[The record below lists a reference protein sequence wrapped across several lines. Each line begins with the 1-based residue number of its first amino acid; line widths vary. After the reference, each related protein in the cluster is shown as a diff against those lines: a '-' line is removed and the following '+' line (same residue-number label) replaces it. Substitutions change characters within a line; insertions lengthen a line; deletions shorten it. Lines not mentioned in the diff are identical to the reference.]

1 MLFNSPEFLFLFL
14 PITLWVYHRVCLA
27 GYKRL
32 SGAWLVLASLAFYG
46 WWEPKYLVLIIGSI
60 AANHLLAIALE
71 RCSDARPKMRWLLL
85 AIGVLGNLAAIGWYK
100 YSGFFLSVSNDA
112 FGTEFHIRALI
123 LPLAISFFTFQQI
136 AYLVEVYRR
145 SHGAGDAGTYLLFV
159 TFFPQLI
166 AGPIVNY
173 RDMAPQFS
181 RLGKGLVSS
190 HLLQGLLVFSVGL
203 FKKVIIA
210 DGVAPYS
217 DTVFALAANGV
228 DPTLLEAWAGALA
241 YSLQLYFDFSG
252 YSDMALGLG
261 LMIGIRLPKNF
272 ESPYRASSIIE
283 FWRRWHISLSTFLR
297 DYLYVPLGGSQRGPT
312 RTLINLM
319 IVMLLGGLWHGAGW
333 TFIAWGGLHGVYLLV
348 NHLWRRSRSK
358 HQLTQTDDQSG
369 EHLESKTVGVVTRL
383 RALIGLAVAHC
394 VTLVAVVVAWVL
406 FRATTITEA
415 GRIIR
420 GMFGFNG
427 VALPSTWQYKSPE
440 LVGALQSLGITFQEL
455 PPLGPQFPLIGDL
468 LRLLNIGEAL
478 NEAGTLTA
486 LLSMSIPILIVFL
499 MPNTGRIM
507 NARLTPKV
515 VWIATPVCAFLA
527 AYGALGGSGIS
538 QFLYFNF

>member
-1 MLFNSPEFLFLFL
+1 MLFNSAEFLFLFL
-14 PITLWVYHRVCLA
+14 PITLWVFHLLCRA
-27 GYKRL
+27 GWKRM
-32 SGAWLVLASLAFYG
+32 SGAWLVAASLAFYG
-46 WWEPKYLVLIIGSI
+46 WWEPKYLLLIIGSI
-60 AANHLLAIALE
+60 AANHLIAIALE
-71 RCSDARPKMRWLLL
+71 RCPDTQQRARLLML
-85 AIGVLGNLAAIGWYK
+85 TVGVLGNLAAIGWYK

-112 FGTEFHIRALI
+112 FGTDFHIRALI

-145 SHGAGDAGTYLLFV
+145 THGAGDTGTYLLFV

-173 RDMAPQFS
+173 RDMAPQFA
-181 RLGKGLVSS
+181 RLGQGLVSGQ
-190 HLLQGLLVFSVGL
+190 LLQGLLVFSVGL

-217 DTVFALAANGV
+217 DTVFALAASGV
-228 DPTLLEAWAGALA
+228 DPTLLEAWTGALA

-261 LMIGIRLPKNF
+261 CMLGIRLPKNF

-319 IVMLLGGLWHGAGW
+319 IVMVLGGLWHGAGW
-333 TFIAWGGLHGVYLLV
+333 TFIAWGALHGLYLLV
-348 NHLWRRSRSK
+348 NHLWRRRRSSA
-358 HQLTQTDDQSG
+358 QQPQVLG
-369 EHLESKTVGVVTRL
+369 VGARL
-383 RALIGLAVAHC
+383 RHLIGTGISHGL
-394 VTLVAVVVAWVL
+394 TLMAVVVAWVL
-406 FRATTITEA
+406 FRATSLMEA

-427 VALPSTWQYKSPE
+427 VALPDSWQYKKPE
-440 LVGALQSLGITFQEL
+440 VVNTLQNLGISFQEL
-455 PPLGPQFPLIGDL
+455 PVLGPQFPLIGDF

-478 NEAGTLTA
+478 DEAGTLTA
-486 LLSMSIPILIVFL
+486 LLSLSIPIFIVFV

-507 NARLTPKV
+507 NARLTPKL
-515 VWIATPVCAFLA
+515 VWVATPICAALA
-527 AYGALGGSGIS
+527 AYGALGGSGTS

>member
-14 PITLWVYHRVCLA
+14 PITLWVYHRACLA
-27 GYKRL
+27 GHKRL
-32 SGAWLVLASLAFYG
+32 SGAWLVAASLTFYG
-46 WWEPKYLVLIIGSI
+46 WWEPKYLVLIMGSM
-60 AANHLLAIALE
+60 ALNHLLAIVLE
-71 RCSDARPKMRWLLL
+71 RCPDTRSRVRWWLL
-85 AIGVLGNLAAIGWYK
+85 AIGVFGNLAAIGWYK

-112 FGTEFHIRALI
+112 FGTDFHIRTLI

-145 SHGAGDAGTYLLFV
+145 SHGAGDTGTYLLFV

-173 RDMAPQFS
+173 RDMAPQFA
-181 RLGKGLVSS
+181 RLGRGLVSS
-190 HLLQGLLVFSVGL
+190 HMLQGLLVFSVGL

-217 DTVFALAANGV
+217 DTVFALAASGV
-228 DPTLLEAWAGALA
+228 EPTLLEAWAGALA

-261 LMIGIRLPKNF
+261 CMLGIRLPKNF

-297 DYLYVPLGGSQRGPT
+297 DYLYVPLGGSQRGST

-319 IVMLLGGLWHGAGW
+319 IVMVLGGLWHGAGW
-333 TFIAWGGLHGVYLLV
+333 TFIAWGALHGAYLLV
-348 NHLWRRSRSK
+348 NHLWRRRRSK
-358 HQLTQTDDQSG
+358 QQLGQISDQANDNTRHS
-369 EHLESKTVGVVTRL
+369 VGARL
-383 RALIGLAVAHC
+383 RALLGLAVAHS

-406 FRATTITEA
+406 FRASTLSEA
-415 GRIIR
+415 GRIVG
-420 GMFGFNG
+420 GMFGLNG
-427 VALPSTWQYKSPE
+427 VALPSSWQYKSPE
-440 LVGALQSLGITFQEL
+440 LVGALQRLGITFKEL
-455 PPLGPQFPLIGDL
+455 PDLGPQFPLIADV
-468 LRLLNIGEAL
+468 LRLLNVGQAL
-478 NEAGTLTA
+478 NAAGTLTA
-486 LLSMSIPILIVFL
+486 LLSLSIPIFIVFL

-515 VWIATPVCAFLA
+515 VWIATPVCAVLA
-527 AYGALGGSGIS
+527 AYGAFGGSGTS